1 MKADSNQQTAITL
14 GTGPALISAGP
25 GSGKTFVLI
34 RRIRY
39 LITHIGIPP
48 GEILVLTFSKAAA
61 EEMKH
66 RFRALMREES
76 YKSDINQIYFGTFHA
91 LFYRILVSFN
101 TNRKYTILSEKEEI
115 KLMKAAL
122 EKCKCRLTN
131 TEFASELLG
140 ELSSFKAKDYPLHKY
155 TSKHMDSG
163 TFRRIVSEYER
174 SKEKSDYLDF
184 DDILTKTRDY
194 LYRNPEELKRIQKR
208 FKYILI
214 DEFQDINPI
223 QYEVISMIADVHR
236 NIFAVGDDD
245 QSIYAFRGANPVIMQ
260 EFLRD
265 YPDCRHIVLSVNYR
279 SGSNIVKKAGKLIK
293 HNKNRIP
300 KEIVSGNHF
309 AGTVTIKHLR
319 NEESEYRELVHSI
332 LKVDRSEYP
341 DSAIMLRTNHIPAAM
356 LLALHEKSIPV
367 FCRENPKETFGPVN
381 IYNVKV
387 NNQDLNALRNMNFR
401 DERGIRII
409 TMHSSK
415 GLEYLNVWITDVCE
429 GNIPIRQAK
438 TEDEIEEERRLF
450 YVAVTRAKKC
460 LTIYGI
466 GSYRVW
472 KNLFELYSRAGCILR
487 KQEFTLCSPA
497 HNNKKTEQHTLSRFF
512 REIK

>member
-174 SKEKSDYLDF
+174 SKEESDYLDF

-194 LYRNPEELKRIQKR
+194 LYRNPEELKKIQKH
-208 FKYILI
+208 FQYILI

-223 QYEVISMIADVHR
+223 QYEVISMIADAHR

-265 YPDCRHIVLSVNYR
+265 YPECKHIVLSVNYR

-309 AGTVTIKHLR
+309 AGTVTLKHFR
-319 NEESEYRELVHSI
+319 NEESEYRELAKSI

-341 DSAIMLRTNHIPAAM
+341 DSAIMLRTNRIPVTM
-356 LLALHEKSIPV
+356 LLALYENGIPL
-367 FCRENPKETFGPVN
+367 FCRENPKETAGPVN

-387 NNQDLNALRNMNFR
+387 NNQDLNVLRNMNYR
-401 DERGIRII
+401 NESGIRII

-415 GLEYLNVWITDVCE
+415 GLEYLNVWIPDVYE

-460 LTIYGI
+460 LTIYGM
-466 GSYRVW
+466 GQ
-472 KNLFELYSRAGCILR
+472 NLSISKLKKHLLEYFGFSE
-487 KQEFTLCSPA
+487 
-497 HNNKKTEQHTLSRFF
+497 HKKTEQHMLSRFF

>member
-174 SKEKSDYLDF
+174 SKEEKDYLDF

-279 SGSNIVKKAGKLIK
+279 SGSNIVKKAGNLIK

-387 NNQDLNALRNMNFR
+387 NNQDLNALRNMNLR

-415 GLEYLNVWITDVCE
+415 GLEYLNVWIPDVYE